1 MQLRKISYI
10 KLFITFFITTISFA
24 RVTLEIK
31 NVDLNAN
38 TLDIYMAN
46 TASCSYCP
54 DPTYNNN
61 TQNWVDQKDNEDR
74 MLLAVLPI
82 PKMWLNQKG

>member
-1 MQLRKISYI
+1 MLGKSMSI
-10 KLFITFFITTISFA
+10 KGMIIAIIF
-24 RVTLEIK
+24 VTLGFTQVSLEIK
-31 NVDLNAN
+31 NVNLTSG

-61 TQNWVDQKDNEDR
+61 TQSWVDQKD
-74 MLLAVLPI
+74 
-82 PKMWLNQKG
+82 KCHT